1 MRAVR
6 LGQTLQLNYAKIS
19 IRSHVG
25 NSSPA
30 LRSGLSGTV
39 CRMQTALRYGT
50 RLYYNYAVE
59 TRVLTLDLVSVYV
72 IPRLRDGQCYLLMAA
87 GVFAGV
93 ASSVSHKG
101 LSKIARGVMNAAKRI
116 YGVFRPAGNCCF
128 SPVVTVRTR
137 LGLWMFLF
145 QKCLLEGLDVWEM
158 WSITAVAE
166 NSFLSESCGS
176 WNSLVLSA
184 NLFRSFHRLT
194 FIRWTARVS
203 SQRSEYVMRRII
215 GVENVLFLPRADPVV
230 FSDYLCQETG
240 TKQKNYIPSLR

>member
-1 MRAVR
+1 MQAVS

-19 IRSHVG
+19 IRGHVG

-59 TRVLTLDLVSVYV
+59 TRVLTLDLISVHV

-116 YGVFRPAGNCCF
+116 YRVFRPAGNCCF

-137 LGLWMFLF
+137 LGL
-145 QKCLLEGLDVWEM
+145 
-158 WSITAVAE
+158 
-166 NSFLSESCGS
+166 
-176 WNSLVLSA
+176 
-184 NLFRSFHRLT
+184 
-194 FIRWTARVS
+194 
-203 SQRSEYVMRRII
+203 
-215 GVENVLFLPRADPVV
+215 
-230 FSDYLCQETG
+230 
-240 TKQKNYIPSLR
+240 

>member
-1 MRAVR
+1 MSKRKKKNNPIPADGVIYRTKIASTLKRFVIFVDSSEMQAVR

-59 TRVLTLDLVSVYV
+59 TRVLTLDLISVYV

-137 LGLWMFLF
+137 LGL
-145 QKCLLEGLDVWEM
+145 
-158 WSITAVAE
+158 
-166 NSFLSESCGS
+166 
-176 WNSLVLSA
+176 
-184 NLFRSFHRLT
+184 
-194 FIRWTARVS
+194 
-203 SQRSEYVMRRII
+203 
-215 GVENVLFLPRADPVV
+215 
-230 FSDYLCQETG
+230 
-240 TKQKNYIPSLR
+240 